1 MDYKARLSIC
11 RYGNKCKFSI
21 VEASTYEQLEAMIE
35 EVKRKARPH
44 KITVTYLSENYDCQI
59 RTRPME
65 DGRQIM
71 ELLIIIILCILMAAY
86 ISGIIAY
93 LFSR

>member
-44 KITVTYLSENYDCQI
+44 KITVTYLSENYDC
-59 RTRPME
+59 
-65 DGRQIM
+65 
-71 ELLIIIILCILMAAY
+71 
-86 ISGIIAY
+86 
-93 LFSR
+93 